1 MRKIRVSRNATAL
14 EMTRIFTSFF
24 SSQPSFSWV
33 EMLITV
39 SFWMV
44 GLWVEERVLLTVR
57 VVALELTL
65 LVELLEFREEAS
77 SLLKLFWSLFVLL
90 LITLGI
96 APVSALFG
104 GVFDCVEFRFS
115 AFLVLLGSSFLTLL
129 RFISISSCLI
139 FCLFTGFVVL
149 FVFSIVL

>member
-1 MRKIRVSRNATAL
+1 M
-14 EMTRIFTSFF
+14 
-24 SSQPSFSWV
+24 
-33 EMLITV
+33 TV

-44 GLWVEERVLLTVR
+44 GLWVVERVLLPVR

-65 LVELLEFREEAS
+65 LVELLEFREDAS

-90 LITLGI
+90 LITLGM
-96 APVSALFG
+96 APVSGLFA
-104 GVFDCVEFRFS
+104 VFDCVEFRFS
-115 AFLVLLGSSFLTLL
+115 VLLVLLESSFLTLL

>member
-1 MRKIRVSRNATAL
+1 M
-14 EMTRIFTSFF
+14 
-24 SSQPSFSWV
+24 
-33 EMLITV
+33 TV

-44 GLWVEERVLLTVR
+44 GLWVVERVVLTVR
-57 VVALELTL
+57 LVALELTL
-65 LVELLEFREEAS
+65 LVEPVEFREDVS
-77 SLLKLFWSLFVLL
+77 SLLKLFRSLFVLL
-90 LITLGI
+90 LITLGM
-96 APVSALFG
+96 APVSGLF

-115 AFLVLLGSSFLTLL
+115 VLLVLLESSFLTLL

>member
-14 EMTRIFTSFF
+14 EMTRNFTSFF

-33 EMLITV
+33 EMLMTV

-44 GLWVEERVLLTVR
+44 GLWVVERVLLPVR

-65 LVELLEFREEAS
+65 LVELLEFREDAS

-90 LITLGI
+90 LITLGM
-96 APVSALFG
+96 APVSGLFD
-104 GVFDCVEFRFS
+104 GVFDCVKFRFS
-115 AFLVLLGSSFLTLL
+115 AWLVLLGSSFLTLL

>member
-44 GLWVEERVLLTVR
+44 GLWVVERVLLTVR

-104 GVFDCVEFRFS
+104 VFDCVEFRFS